1 MCIRDS
7 LGTTEVRHHQHA
19 RACSARM
26 LNRRQRRAYS
36 RVARHDAVLHRH
48 VQILADQHAL
58 AAQVEVG
65 HSQNRHRQL
74 RAQTFDHASVVS
86 SMRLEK
92 PHSLSYHAQTLT
104 VVSMTLV
111 MVASYTEECGSW
123 LKSTETSGPSVY
135 ARIPLSAPFAAA
147 FITVLISSI
156 VVARFAWNVRS
167 TSDTL
172 IVGTRTEK
180 PSSLPLSS
188 GSTRPTAAAAPVLVG
203 IMDCVAERARRRSL
217 WNTSVS
223 TWSLV

>member
-26 LNRRQRRAYS
+26 LNRRQRRANT

-65 HSQNRHRQL
+65 HPQNGHF
-74 RAQTFDHASVVS
+74 AQTFDHASVVS
-86 SMRLEK
+86 SMRFEK
-92 PHSLSYHAQTLT
+92 PHSLSYHEQTLT

-188 GSTRPTAAAAPVLVG
+188 GSTRPTAAAAPV
-203 IMDCVAERARRRSL
+203 
-217 WNTSVS
+217 
-223 TWSLV
+223 